1 MSLEK
6 KMEALEV
13 GVKRLIEMVQHLK
26 RANEVLQQQLEEA
39 CRRLDQQ
46 EALSQ
51 GWEGERTHIR
61 RKIEKVLD
69 DLHFLEPQDSG
80 LQEVT
85 ANERY

>member
-6 KMEALEV
+6 IEALEA
-13 GVKRLIEMVQHLK
+13 GVKRLVEMVQHLK
-26 RANEVLQQQLEEA
+26 RANGVLQQQLEEA
-39 CRRLDQQ
+39 YRRLDQQ

-51 GWEGERTHIR
+51 DWEGERAHIR

-69 DLHFLEPQDSG
+69 DLRFLEPQDSG

>member
-1 MSLEK
+1 MILE

-13 GVKRLIEMVQHLK
+13 GVRRLVEMVQHLK
-26 RANEVLQQQLEEA
+26 RANEVLQRQLEEA
-39 CRRLDQQ
+39 YRRLDQR

-51 GWEGERTHIR
+51 DWEGERAHIR

-69 DLHFLEPQDSG
+69 ELHFSEQQDSE